1 MWGDNYRILLSCRA
15 FKCWDIIIVEG
26 LLFLN
31 NLFSECSYVVSF
43 VTKIYFSP
51 VLRLQRSGLLLQNI
65 LVSL

>member
-31 NLFSECSYVVSF
+31 NLFSECSVPCHSLLKFIFLRFSDYKDLDCCF
-43 VTKIYFSP
+43 KIYW
-51 VLRLQRSGLLLQNI
+51 
-65 LVSL
+65 